1 MPYDALGNY
10 IPGEEDYYAGTPRP
24 RGEVAR
30 PGYLDI
36 PTADPLY
43 NNPPNIDEMRRA
55 LAAMRHANFKDPLA
69 KPRQRF
75 SELQRDMATLPQQVS
90 DVTNTL
96 FGNPFQMMVRTPIEA
111 LLTGRTS
118 TPEVNALLEK
128 NTAPMQTPQGAEFA
142 SAVGKAF
149 EESKLPHAWPMMPGG
164 LPRRPMLTGSDV
176 LALKGDAARLA
187 TQLREVPAD
196 FQAAQ
201 TGFQR
206 IDPVTG
212 KPTIGSRLQSLAD
225 EWASISERRQSLQ
238 DESPFAAA
246 TSPEMYAIRKKGTR
260 LIEPTKPETA
270 MGASFTVDP
279 ATNIVRSVAGASRE
293 LSPYNLFTQWRN
305 YIESE
310 LPNEILD
317 GMRNYA
323 TMRKMEMFPDLEMQ
337 DARRAFDRAYT
348 ERNSNAAKTM
358 ELYTEYLNSPE
369 ARAIAERT
377 GANVV
382 TPTDFT
388 QRHAAAVDWLQKHFS
403 NYLVRNVGTEGDPL
417 VALAAQGL
425 TYESPARVREMAS
438 YVQSNWVQPS
448 REAAGFPAE
457 GLVGVKAH
465 EKIGQLLNAQDELQA
480 MQDQRNTLL
489 AQAEA
494 QGVDPATIPEYA
506 ALTNPLRVKGRQV
519 QQLEKE
525 VENLKT
531 GMAYETITDAAV
543 VPRTQEEFF
552 NRDIDPYERPFYRSA
567 VPGEQ
572 LYVGRESM
580 LESDAGF
587 GKLAQD
593 FYNDIVQG
601 NIPAEQLKNLTVEKY
616 VRKGAE
622 KRMAKEAEDAR
633 IAQMAKQKTLD
644 AAQEQLDLAQIALPK
659 TKVIEMDANM
669 SPDTI
674 AKVLSLDTLTLDH
687 CVGQCGQAPEG
698 SRNLFTDDRQSYKP
712 IFDFAKNEF
721 TGGKD
726 PSDFSY
732 VNAVLEG
739 NKVLASM
746 RDTQTGLPVV
756 TIELTPRGEGG
767 YNVGYVSGTKNGQ
780 INSEY
785 SNDVAAYMNRYADN
799 IKSTSNNLSENAG
812 VFDTKNNND
821 FRSLAR
827 NAERRTDIPVDVIR
841 SIDFS
846 NAPRFMTQPQFN
858 EFVKQNSADVVPT
871 TAPEVAPEQSILPSS
886 VINDV
891 GALSNFIDA
900 QRIRLEPIDNNI
912 RVLENMQASIVGEP
926 SRQDIYNANQL
937 SNFRQLRLQV
947 STAITTAEQR
957 LQELQAPEQLPAP
970 AADHFL
976 SRIPPEIADDPQAL
990 MNYGNQQMGA
1000 LTNIENII
1008 ARLEDQQNQGVPIDA
1023 RTLQDYRETHE
1034 FVFNSIR
1041 AINDRLRDLRAAQ
1054 ELPAP
1059 PAEVQIPQF
1068 ETDWTDINNRGATLP
1083 VDASMPE
1090 PIMRMSNNALVEFLT
1105 PADFGNV
1112 GEIIT
1117 HLREQ
1122 LFHAMQEAHVGGAN
1136 VDEERQNFISTMREN
1151 PTAFFGDES
1160 PYLIEYALRV
1170 IEHRIAGY
1178 AKGGIVKKK
1187 VQMTK
1192 SIPAMRAEL
1201 LRRA

>member
-1 MPYDALGNY
+1 MAAIYDALGNY
-10 IPGEEDYYAGTPRP
+10 IGDDGAGAGNTPADIAKMRATLGAKLEARSP
-24 RGEVAR
+24 LAR
-30 PGYLDI
+30 PKS
-36 PTADPLY
+36 
-43 NNPPNIDEMRRA
+43 
-55 LAAMRHANFKDPLA
+55 AAMQQLEALDAKPLSIDDIYYRLTTPLA
-69 KPRQRF
+69 KPISRF
-75 SELQRDMATLPQQVS
+75 ESLQRDMATLPQQVS

-142 SAVGKAF
+142 SAMGKAF

-238 DESPFAAA
+238 EESPFAAA
-246 TSPEMYAIRKKGTR
+246 ASPEMYAIRKKGTK
-260 LIEPTKPETA
+260 LIQPTKPETA

-305 YIESE
+305 YVESE
-310 LPNEILD
+310 LPNEVID
-317 GMRNYA
+317 AMRQYA
-323 TMRKMEMFPDLEMQ
+323 TERKMEMFPGLETQ

-348 ERNSNAAKTM
+348 ERNANAAKTM
-358 ELYTEYLNSPE
+358 EMYTEYLNSPE
-369 ARAIAERT
+369 ARALAERT

-382 TPTDFT
+382 TPADFT
-388 QRHAAAVDWLQKHFS
+388 QRHAAAVDWLQGPFS

-438 YVQSNWVQPS
+438 YVQPSWVRPS

-457 GLVGVKAH
+457 GLVGVKAN
-465 EKIGQLLNAQDELQA
+465 EKMGQLLVAQDELQA
-480 MQDQRNTLL
+480 MQDRRNTLL

-506 ALTNPLRVKGRQV
+506 ALTNPLRVKGRQI

-525 VENLKT
+525 IEDLKT
-531 GMAYETITDAAV
+531 GMAYETISDVAV
-543 VPRTQEEFF
+543 IPRTPSEFLA
-552 NRDIDPYERPFYRSA
+552 RDIDPYEQPFYPSA
-567 VPGEQ
+567 TRAAEGETI
-572 LYVGRESM
+572 YAGRETQ
-580 LESDAGF
+580 LENELGF
-587 GKLAQD
+587 GQIAQD
-593 FYNDIVQG
+593 FYNDVVQG
-601 NIPAEQLKNLTVEKY
+601 NIPADQLKNLTVEKY

-622 KRMAKEAEDAR
+622 KRMAKEAEEAKL
-633 IAQMAKQKTLD
+633 AQVAKQKTLD
-644 AAQEQLDLAQIALPK
+644 AAQEQLGLAQVTLPK

-721 TGGKD
+721 AGGKD
-726 PSDFSY
+726 PSEFSY
-732 VNAVLEG
+732 VQAVLEG

-756 TIELTPRGEGG
+756 TIELTPRREGG
-767 YNVGYVSGTKNGQ
+767 YSVGYVSGTKNGQ

-785 SNDVAAYMNRYADN
+785 SNDVAEYMNRYADN

-821 FRSLAR
+821 FRLLAR
-827 NAERRTDIPVDVIR
+827 NAERRTDVPTDVIR
-841 SIDFS
+841 SIDYTA
-846 NAPRFMTQPQFN
+846 APRFMTQKQFD
-858 EFVKQNSADVVPT
+858 EFVKQNSGNVVPT
-871 TAPEVAPEQSILPSS
+871 TEPIVAPE
-886 VINDV
+886 
-891 GALSNFIDA
+891 A
-900 QRIRLEPIDNNI
+900 
-912 RVLENMQASIVGEP
+912 
-926 SRQDIYNANQL
+926 
-937 SNFRQLRLQV
+937 
-947 STAITTAEQR
+947 
-957 LQELQAPEQLPAP
+957 LPAP
-970 AADHFL
+970 DV
-976 SRIPPEIADDPQAL
+976 IPPEIANDPQAL
-990 MNYGNQQMGA
+990 MNYGNQQM
-1000 LTNIENII
+1000 
-1008 ARLEDQQNQGVPIDA
+1008 ARLTGAEETIAVLESQEMTPENMRV
-1023 RTLQDYRETHE
+1023 LQDFRDMHQHIFRT
-1034 FVFNSIR
+1034 IR
-1041 AINDRLRDLRAAQ
+1041 AVNDRIRDLRAA
-1054 ELPAP
+1054 EALPPP
-1059 PAEVQIPQF
+1059 PAEVQVPQDALATLFDDIDTPEF
-1068 ETDWTDINNRGATLP
+1068 EVDWTDITNRGATLP
-1083 VDASMPE
+1083 ADEPMPQ
-1090 PIMRMSNNALVEFLT
+1090 PIIRMSNNALAEFIS
-1105 PADFGNV
+1105 PADFTRIFEMANYLRNELADV
-1112 GEIIT
+1112 EEQAVTDDEINE
-1117 HLREQ
+1117 LRT
-1122 LFHAMQEAHVGGAN
+1122 
-1136 VDEERQNFISTMREN
+1136 NFIDTVREN
-1151 PTAFFGDES
+1151 PMGFFVGEEN
-1160 PYLIEYALRV
+1160 PYDVEYAIRAA
-1170 IEHRIAGY
+1170 EGRIAGF
-1178 AKGGIVKKK
+1178 AKGGTVKKK

>member
-24 RGEVAR
+24 RGEVPR

-36 PTADPLY
+36 PTGNPLY
-43 NNPPNIDEMRRA
+43 DNPPNIDEMRRA
-55 LAAMRHANFKDPLA
+55 LATMRHANFKDPLA

-75 SELQRDMATLPQQVS
+75 SELQRDISSLPQQVS

-111 LLTGRTS
+111 LATRQTS

-128 NTAPMQTPQGAEFA
+128 NAAPVQTPQGAEFA
-142 SAVGKAF
+142 SNVGKVF
-149 EESKLPHAWPMMPGG
+149 EETKMPQAWPMMPGG

-206 IDPVTG
+206 IDPITG

-246 TSPEMYAIRKKGTR
+246 TSPEMYAVRKKGTR
-260 LIEPTKPETA
+260 LVEPTKPETA
-270 MGASFTVDP
+270 MGASFSVDP
-279 ATNIVRSVAGASRE
+279 ATNIVRSFAGASRD

-305 YIESE
+305 YVESE
-310 LPNEILD
+310 LPNEVLD
-317 GMRNYA
+317 GMRNFA
-323 TMRKMEMFPDLEMQ
+323 AMRKMEMFPGLEMQ

-388 QRHAAAVDWLQKHFS
+388 QRHAAAVDWLQGPFS
-403 NYLVRNVGTEGDPL
+403 NYLIRNVGTEGDPL

-425 TYESPARVREMAS
+425 TYESPARVRELAS
-438 YVQSNWVQPS
+438 YVQPNWVQPS
-448 REAAGFPAE
+448 RELAGLPPGGTVAAVAQ
-457 GLVGVKAH
+457 
-465 EKIGQLLNAQDELQA
+465 EKIEQLRNAQDELQA

-531 GMAYETITDAAV
+531 GMAYETVTDTAV
-543 VPRTQEEFF
+543 VPRTPKEFLE
-552 NRDIDPYERPFYRSA
+552 RDIDPYERPFYPSA
-567 VPGEQ
+567 TRAAEGET
-572 LYVGRESM
+572 LYVGREGTM
-580 LESDAGF
+580 ESDAGF
-587 GKLAQD
+587 GKIAQD
-593 FYNDIVQG
+593 FYNDVVQG
-601 NIPAEQLKNLTVEKY
+601 NIPADQLKNLTVEKY

-622 KRMAKEAEDAR
+622 KRMAKEAEEAR
-633 IAQMAKQKTLD
+633 VAQMAKQKTLD
-644 AAQEQLDLAQIALPK
+644 AAQEQLDLAQIALPN
-659 TKVIEMDANM
+659 TRVIELDFET
-669 SPDTI
+669 PPETI
-674 AKVLSLDTLTLDH
+674 AKVLSLDTLVLDH

-698 SRNLFTDDRQSYKP
+698 SRNLFTDERQSYKP

-721 TGGKD
+721 TGGRD
-726 PSDFSY
+726 PSEFSY

-739 NKVLASM
+739 NKRLASV
-746 RDTQTGLPVV
+746 RDTETGLPVA
-756 TIELTPRGEGG
+756 TIELTPRREGG
-767 YNVGYVSGTKNGQ
+767 YSVGYVSGAKNGR
-780 INSEY
+780 INPEY
-785 SNDVAAYMNRYADN
+785 ADDIAEYMNEYASIIN
-799 IKSTSNNLSENAG
+799 QTSSNLHENAG

-821 FRSLAR
+821 FRLLAR
-827 NAERRTDIPVDVIR
+827 NAERRTDVPTDVIR
-841 SIDFS
+841 SIDYS
-846 NAPRFMTQPQFN
+846 TAPRFMTQKQFD
-858 EFVKQNSADVVPT
+858 EFVKQNSGNVVPT
-871 TAPEVAPEQSILPSS
+871 TEPIVAPE
-886 VINDV
+886 
-891 GALSNFIDA
+891 A
-900 QRIRLEPIDNNI
+900 
-912 RVLENMQASIVGEP
+912 
-926 SRQDIYNANQL
+926 
-937 SNFRQLRLQV
+937 
-947 STAITTAEQR
+947 
-957 LQELQAPEQLPAP
+957 LPAP
-970 AADHFL
+970 DL
-976 SRIPPEIADDPQAL
+976 LPTDIIDDPQAL
-990 MNYGNQQMGA
+990 MNYGNQQIA
-1000 LTNIENII
+1000 SLNSIEDSI
-1008 ARLEDQQNQGVPIDA
+1008 ARLEDQQNQGLPVDA
-1023 RTLQDYRETHE
+1023 RVLQDFRDAHQHIFRT
-1034 FVFNSIR
+1034 IR
-1041 AINDRLRDLRAAQ
+1041 AVNDRIRELRAAE
-1054 ELPAP
+1054 ELPPP
-1059 PAEVQIPQF
+1059 PAEVQVPQDALATLFDDIDTPGF
-1068 ETDWTDINNRGATLP
+1068 ETDWTDIANR
-1083 VDASMPE
+1083 DALLTEMDTMPD
-1090 PIMRMSNNALVEFLT
+1090 PIRRMANNALAEFLT
-1105 PADFGNV
+1105 PADFGEA
-1112 GEIIT
+1112 GGILE

-1122 LFHAMQEAHVGGAN
+1122 LGNMIDATDDEASIQTTVHDYTERIREEP
-1136 VDEERQNFISTMREN
+1136 VD
-1151 PTAFFGDES
+1151 FFGEIS
-1160 PYLIEYALRV
+1160 PYILEYALRAF
-1170 IEHRIAGY
+1170 EAEPRPGY
-1178 AKGGIVKKK
+1178 AKGGAVKKK